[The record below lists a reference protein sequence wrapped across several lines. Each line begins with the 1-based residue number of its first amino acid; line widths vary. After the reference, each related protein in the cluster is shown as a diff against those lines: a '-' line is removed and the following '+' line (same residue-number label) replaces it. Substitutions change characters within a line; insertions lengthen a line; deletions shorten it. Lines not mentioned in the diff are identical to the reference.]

1 MFRFLVTLQLE
12 LETISSERI
21 LNV

>member
-12 LETISSERI
+12 LETISSERM